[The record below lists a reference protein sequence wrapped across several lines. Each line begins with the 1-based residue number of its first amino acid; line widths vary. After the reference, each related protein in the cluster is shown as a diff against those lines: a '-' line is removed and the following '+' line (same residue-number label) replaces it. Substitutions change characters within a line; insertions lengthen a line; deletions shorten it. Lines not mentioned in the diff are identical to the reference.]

1 MERTKWLHRLLHT
14 ALGLAAL
21 GLAGQ
26 ALAQETWK
34 IGTVVAPPSVLGV
47 IVDEMASSIGESTG
61 GRVKAERLQN
71 PNEQEITQNV
81 IRGRIEMGYISA
93 TGMAVAVPEAG
104 VLNLPYL
111 WVSED
116 EKNFVTDK
124 YVVPLLADILDKR
137 GLTLV
142 SFAEAGWTNLFC
154 KTACTRP
161 EDLKGMKM
169 RVSPTAGDKMMFERL
184 GANGVTTS
192 LADFWPGLQQ
202 GVFNGGTLT
211 FAFYLITPAAQA
223 APHYVF
229 TRHSHQPAMLVAHK
243 ATWEKLSA
251 ADRKAIQGAMPSA
264 GALRKRVLDNEEPRK
279 ADHRAKGGYV
289 HDLTDAQ
296 RAEWAK
302 MIAPGHAS
310 VLASYG
316 DRAKELYDAIQKGK
330 ADYAATAK
338 K

>member
-1 MERTKWLHRLLHT
+1 MAIGPSRWIAGVACVVALL
-14 ALGLAAL
+14 ASASMVAAQP
-21 GLAGQ
+21 A
-26 ALAQETWK
+26 WK

-47 IVDEMASSIGESTG
+47 IVDEIAAKIGAATSD
-61 GRVKAERLQN
+61 RVKAERLQN
-71 PNEQEITQNV
+71 PNEQEITQNI

-93 TGMAVAVPEAG
+93 TGMAVAVPEAS
-104 VLNLPYL
+104 VLNLAFL
-111 WVSED
+111 WASED
-116 EKNFVTDK
+116 EKNHVTDK
-124 YVVPLLADILDKR
+124 FVVPLLDDILDRR
-137 GLTLV
+137 GLAMV

-154 KTACTRP
+154 KTACTKP

-169 RVSPTAGDKMMFERL
+169 RVSPTASDKMMFERL

-229 TRHSHQPAMLVAHK
+229 TRHSHQPAILIAHK
-243 ATWEKLSA
+243 ATWEKVAA
-251 ADRKAIQGAMPSA
+251 ADRAAIKAAMPPA
-264 GALRKRVLDNEEPRK
+264 NALRKRVLDNEEPRK
-279 ADHRAKGGYV
+279 ADHRGKGGFI
-289 HDLTDAQ
+289 HELTPAQ

-302 MIAPGHAS
+302 VIVPGHES
-310 VLASYG
+310 VLPSYG
-316 DRAKELYDAIQKGK
+316 ERGKELYEAIQKGK
-330 ADYAATAK
+330 AEFAAAK

>member
-1 MERTKWLHRLLHT
+1 MRLGKRVLFM
-14 ALGLAAL
+14 ALAAAL
-21 GLAGQ
+21 YSAG
-26 ALAQETWK
+26 ALAQAPVWK

-47 IVDEMASSIGESTG
+47 IVDEMAAKIGEVTG

-71 PNEQEITQNV
+71 PNEQEITQNI

-104 VLNLPYL
+104 VLNLPFL
-111 WVSED
+111 WNSEE
-116 EKNFVTDK
+116 EKNHVTDK
-124 YVVPLLADILDKR
+124 VVAPLIADILDKR
-137 GLTLV
+137 GLTMV
-142 SFAEAGWTNLFC
+142 SFGEAGWTNLFC
-154 KTACTRP
+154 KTACTSP
-161 EDLKGMKM
+161 GDLKGMKI

-229 TRHSHQPAMLVAHK
+229 TRHSHQPAMLIAHK
-243 ATWEKLSA
+243 ATWEKLPA
-251 ADRKAIQGAMPSA
+251 AERKAIEAAMPPAS
-264 GALRKRVLDNEEPRK
+264 ALRKRVLDNEEPRK
-279 ADHRAKGGYV
+279 ADHRAKGGFV
-289 HDLTDAQ
+289 HDLSDAQ

-302 MIAPGHAS
+302 VIAPGHAS

-316 DRAKELYDAIQKGK
+316 ERAKELYDAVQKGK
-330 ADYAATAK
+330 AGFAARK
-338 K
+338 

>member
-1 MERTKWLHRLLHT
+1 MRLGKRLAFT
-14 ALGLAAL
+14 VLAAAL
-21 GLAGQ
+21 YSVG
-26 ALAQETWK
+26 ALAQTPAWK

-47 IVDEMASSIGESTG
+47 IVDEIAVKIGQATA

-71 PNEQEITQNV
+71 PNEQEITQNI
-81 IRGRIEMGYISA
+81 IRGRIEMGYVSA

-104 VLNLPYL
+104 VLNLPFL
-111 WVSED
+111 WISEE
-116 EKNFVTDK
+116 EKNHVTDK
-124 YVVPLLADILDKR
+124 VVAPLLADMLDKR
-137 GLTLV
+137 GLTMV

-154 KTACTRP
+154 KTACTSP
-161 EDLKGMKM
+161 GDLKGMKI
-169 RVSPTAGDKMMFERL
+169 RVSPTAGDKMMFDRL

-229 TRHSHQPAMLVAHK
+229 TRHSHQAAMLIAHK

-251 ADRKAIQGAMPSA
+251 ADRKAIEAAMPQA
-264 GALRKRVLDNEEPRK
+264 NELRKRVLDNEEPRK
-279 ADHRAKGGYV
+279 ADHRAKGGQV
-289 HDLTDAQ
+289 HDLTVAQ

-302 MIAPGHAS
+302 VIVPGHAS

-316 DRAKELYDAIQKGK
+316 DRAKELYDAVQKGK
-330 ADYAATAK
+330 AEFAAK
-338 K
+338 R